1 MVVKIDYPSNLTKEW
16 GVFPTGTGVFSGI
29 GLFDKLMIEERETWT
44 AGLWRSGS
52 DAGDKDFGGPV
63 SGHSLKSWVLHRI

>member
-1 MVVKIDYPSNLTKEW
+1 MLDIKW
-16 GVFPTGTGVFSGI
+16 GFGFTGFGLVSGA
-29 GLFDKLMIEERETWT
+29 GFFDKLMIEERETWT

-63 SGHSLKSWVLHRI
+63 SGHSVNSWVLHRI